1 MSAGPLL
8 FVGQTVLDH
17 VFRVERFS
25 AEGGKA
31 VAGQQ
36 SSRIGGMAAR
46 AALAVQHLRQPDR
59 SPRVRLFSAVG
70 DDAAGRQLQA
80 ALRAEGLD
88 VEVVPGARSG
98 VSAVLVDARGER
110 QVTNFRGDALQR
122 SPLREL
128 PQACCGVL
136 VDTRWPEAA
145 PRALEHARTLGVPGL
160 LDADVAAPEVLR
172 ALVPL
177 AGWCVFSRVGLAAW
191 SGDPVLAPAD
201 ALARVA
207 HDAPGAE
214 LVVTLGAEGALWRR
228 PDGCVH
234 VLPAFRVDAVDTNG
248 AGDVMHGALLLALAE
263 AQPPERALR
272 WAMAAA
278 ALACRGET
286 PTRSALDGFLETQP

>member
-25 AEGGKA
+25 ADGGKA
-31 VAGQQ
+31 VASQQ

-70 DDAAGRQLQA
+70 DDAAGRQLQT

-110 QVTNFRGDALQR
+110 QVTNYRGDALQR

-145 PRALEHARTLGVPGL
+145 VPALGHARARGVPGL

-172 ALVPL
+172 QLVPQ
-177 AGWCVFSRVGLAAW
+177 AGWCVFSQGGLSAW
-191 SGDPVLAPAD
+191 AGDPAPAPAD

-207 HDAPGAE
+207 LEASGAE

-228 PDGCVH
+228 PDGRVQA
-234 VLPAFRVDAVDTNG
+234 LPAFAVEAVDTNG

-263 AQPPERALR
+263 GQPPERAVR

-278 ALACRGET
+278 ALACSGAT
-286 PTRSALDGFLETQP
+286 PTRSALDRFLETHA